1 MPKLGAMVIGQSPRH
16 DIEAE
21 IRAATGDDMDIDL
34 RGALDGLDRQQIDAI
49 PPQSDAD
56 TLFTRLPS
64 GDAVTISKKAV
75 MAHGGRQLE
84 RLIDAGYDVTMIL
97 CTGDFPG
104 WSERFRV
111 VYPSRVLRNL
121 VTALQP
127 DGPIGVFT
135 PLPEQAAK
143 TEARWRDAGLTPTVV
158 PLSPNADGAAVETAA
173 RRLAPAQPT
182 LLVFDCISYTS
193 QAKRRACETL
203 ATRGVLAITAAARA
217 AAELAS

>member
-1 MPKLGAMVIGQSPRH
+1 MPKLGALVIGQSPRH

-21 IRAATGDDMDIDL
+21 IRAVTGDGMDIDL
-34 RGALDGLDRQQIDAI
+34 RGALDGLDRRQIDAI
-49 PPQSDAD
+49 PPESDAD

-64 GDAVTISKKAV
+64 GDGVTISKKAV
-75 MAHGGRQLE
+75 MARGERQLND
-84 RLIDAGYDVTMIL
+84 LVDAGYDVTMIL
-97 CTGDFPG
+97 CTGNFPG

-111 VYPSRVLRNL
+111 IYPSRVLRNF

-127 DGPIGVFT
+127 EGRIGVFT

-143 TEARWRDAGLTPTVV
+143 TTARWRETGLDPTVIA
-158 PLSPNADGAAVETAA
+158 LSPNADSTAVQAAA
-173 RRLAPAQPT
+173 RQLRPARPA

-193 QAKRRACETL
+193 QAKRRACQTL
-203 ATRGVLAITAAARA
+203 ATPGVLAITAAARA